1 LILAGEPAKGCLRK
15 KAGKYFIQYVLVFD
29 LIAVADD
36 HADWQPDSVEP
47 FRDVFDHAAL
57 GPGALGLGRAAQRVL
72 DYLLAEF
79 VRQRLAAKHGGR
91 LQYPFARA
99 VGFHF

>member
-15 KAGKYFIQYVLVFD
+15 KAGKYFIQYILVFD

-36 HADWQPDSVEP
+36 HGDWQPDSVEP

-79 VRQRLAAKHGGR
+79 VRQRLAAKHGES
-91 LQYPFARA
+91 LQYPLARA